1 MNAQEL
7 YERLKEAANYF
18 GVGFHGFALIDA
30 RIEEGELVLRCNGQS
45 IRFPI
50 GGE

>member
-1 MNAQEL
+1 MSAQEL
-7 YERLKEAANYF
+7 YERLKEAARF
-18 GVGFHGFALIDA
+18 FQVGFHGMDLIDA

-50 GGE
+50 GE

>member
-7 YERLKEAANYF
+7 YERLKDAAKF
-18 GVGFHGFALIDA
+18 FQVGFHGMDLIDA
-30 RIEEGELVLRCNGQS
+30 RIEEDQLVLACNGQE

-50 GGE
+50 GGP